1 MWTRVESESSSFRR
15 DSSISRGLKSVA
27 ILRIRTFGDPVLRQ
41 RAREVDKITD
51 LHRKLIADMFDTMRD
66 APGVGL
72 AAPQVGVME
81 RIFVWEHEDRSGAF
95 INPNIITRSTD
106 REEDEEGCLSLP
118 GIVYPVQRSTDVTIE
133 GLDADGDP
141 VSIEASGLLA
151 RIFQHEVDHL
161 DGVLFVDILPEEMRR
176 EALTTLRNQALGLP
190 TPAPQVPAE
199 EVL

>member
-1 MWTRVESESSSFRR
+1 M
-15 DSSISRGLKSVA
+15 A

-41 RAREVDKITD
+41 RAREVEAITD

-81 RIFVWEHEDRSGAF
+81 RIFVWELEDRNAAF
-95 INPNIITRSTD
+95 INPVIESRSSDTED
-106 REEDEEGCLSLP
+106 DEEGCLSLP
-118 GIVYPVQRSTDVTIE
+118 GIVYEVQRPSEVTIT
-133 GLDADGDP
+133 GLDADGVP
-141 VSIEASGLLA
+141 TTIEASGLLA

-161 DGVLFVDILPEEMRR
+161 DGVLFVDHLSEELRR

-190 TPAPQVPAE
+190 TPTTEVPAE

>member
-1 MWTRVESESSSFRR
+1 
-15 DSSISRGLKSVA
+15 VA

-51 LHRKLIADMFDTMRD
+51 LHKKLIADMFDTMRE

-95 INPNIITRSTD
+95 ITPNIVTRSTD

-118 GIVYPVQRSTDVTIE
+118 GIVYPVGRSSEVTIE
-133 GLDADGDP
+133 GLDAEANP
-141 VSIEASGLLA
+141 VSIDASGLLA

-161 DGVLFVDILPEEMRR
+161 DGVLFVDLLPEEMRR

-190 TPAPQVPAE
+190 TPAPEVPAE

>member
-1 MWTRVESESSSFRR
+1 MAV
-15 DSSISRGLKSVA
+15 
-27 ILRIRTFGDPVLRQ
+27 LRIRTFGDPVLRQ
-41 RAREVDKITD
+41 RTGSVEKITD
-51 LHRKLIADMFDTMRD
+51 LHTKIIDDMFDTMRD

-72 AAPQVGVME
+72 AASQVGVLE

-95 INPNIITRSTD
+95 INPSIVHRSPDT
-106 REEDEEGCLSLP
+106 EEDEEGCLSLP
-118 GIVYPVQRSTDVTIE
+118 GIVYPVDRSTAVTIE
-133 GLDADGDP
+133 GLDADGNH

-161 DGVLFVDILPEEMRR
+161 DGVLFVDRLPEEMRR

-190 TPAPQVPAE
+190 MPAPEVPAE